1 MNSKQL
7 LVDALAPALAE
18 HLSADEILNLIEVP
32 KDTSHGDLAFPVFQL
47 ARVFRKAPQQIAADL
62 VEELETSNFSNVVAV
77 GPYINVSLKRE
88 PVGATVVKEVLEAG
102 DAYGNLNIGEGRN
115 MTIDFSSPNIA
126 KPMSMGHLR
135 STVIGNAIANIAA
148 KVNYNPIRINHL
160 GDWGT
165 QFGKLIVAY
174 KMWGDDAVIA
184 ADPVKE
190 LVKLYVDFHEV
201 AEEKPELEEEARAAF
216 KKLEDGD
223 AEMIRLWTWFKDES
237 LKEFNKVYDM
247 LNISF
252 DSFNGEAFYNDKM
265 QPIIDE
271 LEAKGIT
278 TVNEG
283 ATIVDLEELNL
294 PPALIKKSDG
304 ATLYVTRDLAAA
316 SYRKET
322 YDFAKN
328 IYVVGNE
335 QSVHFKQLKA
345 VLTKLG
351 REWSED
357 MVHVPF
363 GLITL
368 DGKKLSTRKGKIVLL
383 EEVLKEAVDLAL
395 EQITAKNPD
404 LADKEAVAH
413 QVGVGAV
420 IFHDLKTERMN
431 SFDFNLAEIVQ
442 FEGETG
448 PYVQYTYARSKSII
462 RKYGKEISTDLTEAF
477 GLTDDYSWEVV
488 KKLMDYP
495 RVVANA
501 IERFEPS
508 QVAKYAVQLAQ
519 LFNKYYGNT
528 RILEDDAQLDARLA
542 LVKAMTVVLKNA
554 LGLLGIEAPE
564 EM

>member
-1 MNSKQL
+1 MNNKL
-7 LVDALAPALAE
+7 LFAIALEPALAE
-18 HLSADEILNLIEVP
+18 NMAVEDIMNLIEVP
-32 KDTSHGDLAFPVFQL
+32 KDSTHGDLAFPVFTL
-47 ARVFRKAPQQIAADL
+47 ARIFRKAPQQIALDL
-62 VEELETSNFSNVVAV
+62 VEAIDKTHFEKVEAV

-88 PVGATVVKEVLEAG
+88 PIGAQIVEKIL
-102 DAYGNLNIGEGRN
+102 GEGKDYGKLDLGNNEN

-174 KMWGDDAVIA
+174 KLWGNDDLIKTA
-184 ADPVKE
+184 PVKE
-190 LVKLYVDFHEV
+190 LVKLYVDFHEQ
-201 AEEKPELEEEARAAF
+201 AENQPELEDQARAAF
-216 KKLEDGD
+216 KKLENGD
-223 AEMIRLWTWFKDES
+223 TEMYELWNWFKDES
-237 LKEFNKVYDM
+237 LKEFDKVYQM
-247 LNISF
+247 LDISF

-271 LEAKGIT
+271 LEAKHLTI
-278 TVNEG
+278 VNEG
-283 ATIVDLEELNL
+283 ATIVDLEAENL

-304 ATLYVTRDLAAA
+304 ATLYITRDLAAA
-316 SYRKET
+316 NYRKDT

-335 QSVHFKQLKA
+335 QSVHFKQLKL
-345 VLTKLG
+345 VLEKLG
-351 REWSED
+351 RDWSD
-357 MVHVPF
+357 DIIHVPF

-368 DGKKLSTRKGKIVLL
+368 NGKKLSTRKGKIVLL
-383 EEVLKEAVDLAL
+383 EEVLNEAVELAL
-395 EQITAKNPD
+395 DQITKKNPD
-404 LADKEAVAH
+404 LPNKEEVAH

-420 IFHDLKTERMN
+420 VFHDLKTERMN
-431 SFDFNLAEIVQ
+431 SFDFNLADIVQ

-448 PYVQYTYARSKSII
+448 PYVQYTYARSMSIL
-462 RKYGKEISTDLTEAF
+462 RKYGQEVEVTDFNLN
-477 GLTDDYSWEVV
+477 DDYSWEIIR
-488 KKLMDYP
+488 KLIDYP
-495 RVVANA
+495 RVLTYA

-508 QVAKYAVQLAQ
+508 AVAKYAVQLAQ

-528 RILEDDAQLDARLA
+528 RILEEDDQLASRIA
-542 LVKAMTVVLKNA
+542 LVKAMTIVLEDA
-554 LGLLGIEAPE
+554 LGLLGIKAPD

>member
-62 VEELETSNFSNVVAV
+62 VEELDTSNFSNVVAV

-88 PVGATVVKEVLEAG
+88 PVGAIVVKEVLEAG

-404 LADKEAVAH
+404 LANKEAVAH

>member
-1 MNSKQL
+1 MNNKL
-7 LVDALAPALAE
+7 LFAIALEPALAE
-18 HLSADEILNLIEVP
+18 NMAVEDIMNLIEVP
-32 KDTSHGDLAFPVFQL
+32 KDSTHGDLAFPVFTL
-47 ARVFRKAPQQIAADL
+47 ARIFRKAPQQIALDL
-62 VEELETSNFSNVVAV
+62 VEAIDKTHFEKVEAV

-88 PVGATVVKEVLEAG
+88 PIGAQIVEKIL
-102 DAYGNLNIGEGRN
+102 GEGKDYGKLDLGNNEN

-174 KMWGDDAVIA
+174 KLWGNDDLIKTA
-184 ADPVKE
+184 PVKE
-190 LVKLYVDFHEV
+190 LVKLYVDFHEQ
-201 AEEKPELEEEARAAF
+201 AENQPELEDQARAAF
-216 KKLEDGD
+216 KKLENGD
-223 AEMIRLWTWFKDES
+223 TEMYKLWNWFKDES
-237 LKEFNKVYDM
+237 LKEFDKVYQM
-247 LNISF
+247 LDISF

-271 LEAKGIT
+271 LEAKHLTI
-278 TVNEG
+278 VNEG
-283 ATIVDLEELNL
+283 ATIVDLEAENL

-304 ATLYVTRDLAAA
+304 ATLYITRDLAAA
-316 SYRKET
+316 NYRKDT

-335 QSVHFKQLKA
+335 QSVHFKQLKL
-345 VLTKLG
+345 VLEKLG
-351 REWSED
+351 RDWSD
-357 MVHVPF
+357 DIIHVPF

-368 DGKKLSTRKGKIVLL
+368 NGKKLSTRKGKSVLL
-383 EEVLKEAVDLAL
+383 EEVLNEAVELAL
-395 EQITAKNPD
+395 DQITKKNPD
-404 LADKEAVAH
+404 LPNKEEVAH

-420 IFHDLKTERMN
+420 VFHDLKTERMN
-431 SFDFNLAEIVQ
+431 SFDFNLADIVQ

-448 PYVQYTYARSKSII
+448 PYVQYTYARSMSIL
-462 RKYGKEISTDLTEAF
+462 RKYGQELEVTDFNLN
-477 GLTDDYSWEVV
+477 DDYSWEIIR
-488 KKLMDYP
+488 KLIDYP
-495 RVVANA
+495 RVLTYA

-508 QVAKYAVQLAQ
+508 AVAKYAVQLAQ

-528 RILEDDAQLDARLA
+528 RILEEDDQLASRIA
-542 LVKAMTVVLKNA
+542 LVKAMTIVLEDA
-554 LGLLGIEAPE
+554 LGLLGIKAPD

>member
-1 MNSKQL
+1 MNNKL
-7 LVDALAPALAE
+7 LLAIALEPALAE
-18 HLSADEILNLIEVP
+18 NLAVEDIMNLIEVP
-32 KDTSHGDLAFPVFQL
+32 KDSSHGDLAFPVFSL
-47 ARVFRKAPQQIAADL
+47 ARILRKAPQQIALDL
-62 VEELETSNFSNVVAV
+62 VDAIDKTHFEKVEAV

-88 PVGATVVKEVLEAG
+88 PIGAQIVEKIL
-102 DAYGNLNIGEGRN
+102 GEGKDYGKLDLGHNEN

-174 KMWGDDAVIA
+174 KLWGNDDLIKTA
-184 ADPVKE
+184 PVQE
-190 LVKLYVDFHEV
+190 LVKLYVDFHER
-201 AEEKPELEEEARAAF
+201 AETQPELEDQARAAF

-223 AEMIRLWTWFKDES
+223 TEMFELWNWFKDES
-237 LKEFNKVYDM
+237 LKEFDKVYQM
-247 LNISF
+247 LDISF

-271 LEAKGIT
+271 LEVKGLTI
-278 TVNEG
+278 VNEG
-283 ATIVDLEELNL
+283 ATIVDLEAENL

-304 ATLYVTRDLAAA
+304 ATLYITRDLAAA
-316 SYRKET
+316 NYRKDT

-335 QSVHFKQLKA
+335 QSVHFKQLKL
-345 VLTKLG
+345 VLEKLG
-351 REWSED
+351 RDWSD
-357 MVHVPF
+357 DIIHVPF

-368 DGKKLSTRKGKIVLL
+368 NGKKLSTRKGKIVLL
-383 EEVLKEAVDLAL
+383 EEVLNEAVELAL
-395 EQITAKNPD
+395 DQITKKNPD
-404 LADKEAVAH
+404 LPNKEEIAH

-420 IFHDLKTERMN
+420 VFHDLKTERMN
-431 SFDFNLAEIVQ
+431 SFDFNLADIVQ

-448 PYVQYTYARSKSII
+448 PYVQYTYARSMSIL
-462 RKYGKEISTDLTEAF
+462 RKYGQEVEVTDFNLN
-477 GLTDDYSWEVV
+477 DDYSWEIVR
-488 KKLMDYP
+488 KIIDYP
-495 RVVANA
+495 RVLTYA

-508 QVAKYAVQLAQ
+508 AVAKYAVQLAQ

-528 RILEDDAQLDARLA
+528 RILEDNDQLASRIA
-542 LVKAMTVVLKNA
+542 LVKAMTIVLEDA
-554 LGLLGIEAPE
+554 LNLLGIKAPA